1 VCHFLYVG
9 SPLTLSEVRS
19 MLPDGLAADLL
30 HPAGARLLAPF
41 LKPARTFARLL
52 SGPCSCDLFLQ
63 RDPEHRREEAELR
76 RHYRALGLSRDRMIT
91 ALERHRRGEPTRAP
105 EEWMRLLAGFVAEHA
120 RNAGPTL
127 YFRHVS
133 PDGLAA
139 LPPPA
144 GSVRLTVPEV
154 LANPVEWLR
163 EGRATI
169 VVRASN

>member
-1 VCHFLYVG
+1 MCHFLCIA

-30 HPAGARLLAPF
+30 PPAGARLLAPL

-52 SGPCSCDLFLQ
+52 SGPCSCDFFLQ

-76 RHYRALGLSRDRMIT
+76 RHYRALGLSRERMIA
-91 ALERHRRGEPTRAP
+91 ALERHRRGEPTRPP

-127 YFRHVS
+127 YFRQMS
-133 PDGLAA
+133 PDGLPAVT
-139 LPPPA
+139 PPA
-144 GSVRLTVPEV
+144 GSIRLTVPEV
-154 LANPVEWLR
+154 LSHPAEWLR
-163 EGRATI
+163 EDRATI
-169 VVRASN
+169 VVRASP